1 MLTENAK
8 NRLDRD
14 YEIYYER
21 IFEKR
26 TLQAIADK
34 YKITR
39 ERVRQIVSKVK
50 HLENVRAKLPENPL
64 LVKDIEWP
72 RRIYNSLANANL
84 VHITIQEFVEYCEQN
99 DINELT
105 NLGKKS
111 IKEIKARLAQF
122 NYELNTDGIVVLTL
136 EEEKELALKRKRY
149 QEAYG
154 FLAK

>member
-21 IFEKR
+21 TFEKR

-64 LVKDIEWP
+64 LIKDIEWP

-84 VHITIQEFVEYCEQN
+84 VHITIREFVEYCEQN

-111 IKEIKARLAQF
+111 VKEIKARLAQL
-122 NYELNTDGIVVLTL
+122 NYELNT
-136 EEEKELALKRKRY
+136 EETKKARAKRKRY

-154 FLAK
+154 SLAK

>member
-50 HLENVRAKLPENPL
+50 HWK
-64 LVKDIEWP
+64 
-72 RRIYNSLANANL
+72 
-84 VHITIQEFVEYCEQN
+84 T
-99 DINELT
+99 
-105 NLGKKS
+105 
-111 IKEIKARLAQF
+111 
-122 NYELNTDGIVVLTL
+122 
-136 EEEKELALKRKRY
+136 
-149 QEAYG
+149 
-154 FLAK
+154 

>member
-8 NRLDRD
+8 KRLDRD

-34 YKITR
+34 YKMTR

-64 LVKDIEWP
+64 LIKDIEWP
-72 RRIYNSLANANL
+72 RRIYNSLFMANL
-84 VHITIQEFVEYCEQN
+84 THITIQEFVEYCEQN
-99 DINELT
+99 NINELT

-111 IKEIKARLAQF
+111 VKEIKARLSQL
-122 NYELNTDGIVVLTL
+122 NYEINT
-136 EEEKELALKRKRY
+136 EETEKARIKRKRY

-154 FLAK
+154 SLGK